1 MATSGF
7 IGSFGVVMS
16 LDPNSYKKKTNRKSK
31 NAKSQIIVDNKT
43 HETK

>member
-1 MATSGF
+1 MA
-7 IGSFGVVMS
+7 

-43 HETK
+43 HETNDTRNIHQACLQ